1 LGRLSSALIFQEV
14 EEMQGEV
21 VINDW
26 KVALEG
32 DKFDPKFGTQAWDSL
47 FDLDTCG

>member
-1 LGRLSSALIFQEV
+1 VAFLRLIFQGV

-32 DKFDPKFGTQAWDSL
+32 DKFDPKLGVVRVLIGSD
-47 FDLDTCG
+47 